1 MALLKV
7 QFHGIWGLYLGT
19 EKKPL
24 EGGNLDEA
32 LARIEAEFGLRL
44 RQQLQERGVRLDGDI
59 KKYSYIALNSTG
71 LQQLQD
77 NRLKDGDVLHV
88 FPAMTGG

>member
-1 MALLKV
+1 M
-7 QFHGIWGLYLGT
+7 GT

-32 LARIEAEFGLRL
+32 LARIEAEFGSPL
-44 RQQLQERGVRLDGDI
+44 RQRLQERGVKLDGDI
-59 KKYSYIALNSTG
+59 RKYSFIALNHTG
-71 LQQLQD
+71 LQQLKD

-88 FPAMTGG
+88 FPAVTGG